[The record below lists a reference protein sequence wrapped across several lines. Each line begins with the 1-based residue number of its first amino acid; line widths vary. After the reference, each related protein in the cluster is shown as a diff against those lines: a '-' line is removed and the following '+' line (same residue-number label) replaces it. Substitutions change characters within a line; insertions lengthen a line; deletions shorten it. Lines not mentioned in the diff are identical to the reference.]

1 MNIALLHYTCPPFV
15 GGVEEIIRQQAS
27 LFHRFYHPVKIIA
40 GNGGHFTDEYEIEI
54 NPLLSSRN
62 SSILR
67 LQRNA
72 NENFDKL
79 ELFSNKIY
87 RYLKKTLENI
97 DILIAHNVLAMPY
110 NLPLTLALHR
120 LAEIKKIVSWNHDS
134 PYFYGSYD
142 PSFNSP
148 PWDVLKKYNDRIYY
162 VTISDSRSK
171 EFKNLYGIKEDI
183 PVIPNGIDPIGF
195 FRLDRTTVRLIHEN
209 NLFSSDLIL
218 VQPSRL
224 HPRKNIELSIEV
236 LSFLHKKGLKARLLL
251 TGAYDPHERKN
262 IEYYYKLKRLIKKLD
277 LDEYVIIVAEY
288 KFEDGEKM
296 TADRIAIRDLYLI
309 SDILFLP
316 SIQEGFGIPIIEAGM
331 IRLPVFCSSIPPF
344 KNIGFD
350 NVYYFNLDDPP
361 DKIADK
367 IIRTITTL
375 KPQKLYKYVINNL
388 VWDNIYITMLK
399 PLLEQIIS
407 N

>member
-62 SSILR
+62 SSILK

-87 RYLKKTLENI
+87 KYLKKTLENI
-97 DILIAHNVLAMPY
+97 DILIAHNVLTMPY

-120 LAEIKKIVSWNHDS
+120 LADTKKIVSWNHDS
-134 PYFYGSYD
+134 PYFYESYN
-142 PSFNSP
+142 PSFDSP
-148 PWDVLKKYNDRIYY
+148 PWDILKKYNDKIYY

-171 EFKNLYGIKEDI
+171 EFKKLYGIKEDI
-183 PVIPNGIDPIGF
+183 PVIPNGIDPIRF

-236 LSFLHKKGLKARLLL
+236 LSSLHKKGLKARLLL
-251 TGAYDPHERKN
+251 TGAYDPHEKKN
-262 IEYYYKLKRLIKKLD
+262 IEYYYKLRRLIKKLD

-331 IRLPVFCSSIPPF
+331 IRLPVFCSAIPPF
-344 KNIGFD
+344 KNIGGN

-361 DKIADK
+361 DEIADK
-367 IIRTITTL
+367 IIRIISTL
-375 KPQKLYKYVINNL
+375 KPQRLYKYVTNNL

-399 PLLEQIIS
+399 PLLEKIIS

>member
-62 SSILR
+62 SSILK

-87 RYLKKTLENI
+87 KYLKKTLENI
-97 DILIAHNVLAMPY
+97 DILIAHNVLTMPY

-120 LAEIKKIVSWNHDS
+120 LADTKKIVSWNHDS
-134 PYFYGSYD
+134 PYFYESYN
-142 PSFNSP
+142 PSFDSP
-148 PWDVLKKYNDRIYY
+148 PWDILKKYNDKIYY

-171 EFKNLYGIKEDI
+171 EFKKLYGIKEDI
-183 PVIPNGIDPIGF
+183 PVIPNGIDPIRF

-236 LSFLHKKGLKARLLL
+236 LSSLHKKGLKARLLL
-251 TGAYDPHERKN
+251 TGAYDPHEKKN
-262 IEYYYKLKRLIKKLD
+262 IEYYYKLRRLIKKLD

-344 KNIGFD
+344 KNIGGN

-361 DKIADK
+361 DEIADK
-367 IIRTITTL
+367 IIRIISTL
-375 KPQKLYKYVINNL
+375 KPQRLYKYVTNNL

-399 PLLEQIIS
+399 PLLEKIIS